1 MQQFCPPQGTKV
13 CYNALV
19 PRKRD
24 ATILDIG
31 LETRVSA
38 GLGISFPGY
47 RPEVAAG
54 ARVMRDHAR
63 GKGQAQQR
71 IGVSGETTT
80 FTDEAK
86 IRCCAA
92 WVPTRRNLLSFV
104 SSRLVVVPPGNNVS
118 RVRRSFYVPRRRYLD
133 GSAQVNFRKEQK
145 DELRIQVPAMWADS

>member
-24 ATILDIG
+24 ATILDMG

-38 GLGISFPGY
+38 GLEISFPGH

-54 ARVMRDHAR
+54 ARVTRDHAR

-86 IRCCAA
+86 IRCCAVWQSRGA
-92 WVPTRRNLLSFV
+92 TSFFCFIQARSGASRKQDFEGAPLSFCAEV
-104 SSRLVVVPPGNNVS
+104 ALFGRAGTK
-118 RVRRSFYVPRRRYLD
+118 
-133 GSAQVNFRKEQK
+133 GS
-145 DELRIQVPAMWADS
+145 